1 MLNLLEEE
9 LRPSA
14 ARSTVERVDSV
25 AATHILD
32 EVRVRM
38 EDLALARG
46 VRLLFRAG
54 TGDICA
60 DARALVEGLGN
71 LVKNAI
77 ESSDSGSAVVITS
90 EQGADGGQLFT
101 VKDAGGGIPEQQLRQ
116 LGTPFY
122 SRREGGS
129 GLGIAVARDVVERHG
144 GLTHVESA
152 LGVGTRISIWIPRS
166 HLR

>member
-9 LRPSA
+9 LRPSG
-14 ARSTVERVDSV
+14 ARSTVEGVGAV
-25 AATHILD
+25 TAAHILD

-46 VRLLFRAG
+46 VRLLVRAG

-77 ESSDSGSAVVITS
+77 ESSHAGSAVVITS
-90 EQGADGGQLFT
+90 EQGGDGGQLFT
-101 VKDAGGGIPEQQLRQ
+101 VKDTGGGIPEQQLRQ
-116 LGTPFY
+116 LGTPFH
-122 SRREGGS
+122 SHREGGS

-152 LGVGTRISIWIPRS
+152 LGVGTRVSIWLPPSHPR
-166 HLR
+166 